1 MCSLATLFCA
11 EEEHDDDALLPWLLP
26 EAADVEAE
34 AETLGPELLELTE
47 AGDTVRAGLGT
58 CACAYRGAAL
68 HEQIVDRSQGR
79 GKMKAQYERGSKDRP
94 SGLCLGAG

>member
-47 AGDTVRAGLGT
+47 AGDTVRAGL
-58 CACAYRGAAL
+58 APVRVEA
-68 HEQIVDRSQGR
+68 
-79 GKMKAQYERGSKDRP
+79 P
-94 SGLCLGAG
+94 LCTNKSSTEVREEVR